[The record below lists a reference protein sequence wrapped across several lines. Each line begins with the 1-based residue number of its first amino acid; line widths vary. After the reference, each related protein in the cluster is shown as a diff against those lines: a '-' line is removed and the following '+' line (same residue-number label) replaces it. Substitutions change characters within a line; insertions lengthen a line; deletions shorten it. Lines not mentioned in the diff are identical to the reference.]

1 MSRLS
6 HSEIHMVRRIA
17 GLCWAP
23 RGGVGGNSRE
33 MEIIALDVH
42 RTFAQVAVLE
52 DRKIRNA
59 GRIDLE
65 HSRLLQFA
73 KTLKPDDEII
83 IEATGNT
90 NVIVRLLSPF
100 VGRVVIANP
109 ILVRAIAWAKVKT
122 DKIDAAV
129 LAKLHASGFLPEVWM
144 PDEETETRRRVV
156 AERAQLVSQITRL
169 KNRIQSVLHAN
180 LIPPYKGIL
189 FSQRGRT
196 WLTAQPLPED
206 QRRVILRHAGELDRL
221 GAELAEVD
229 KSLAQ
234 RALEEPRVKRLRFSS
249 QEKLVSYFELNPR
262 VRQSGDKPAYH
273 GRITKQGRAHARS
286 MLVEAAWVI
295 SGAPGPLRAFFIR
308 IRDKRGKHVAA
319 VATARKLA
327 VVVWHMLTKDE
338 DFTWSR
344 PALLQWK
351 LRKLELK
358 AGHPSRRG
366 GHQKGSAAAYSNKS
380 ARDSEREATGNAEEE
395 YRRFVAN
402 WKQQSPK
409 GRSGATNEVRRS

>member
-1 MSRLS
+1 MR
-6 HSEIHMVRRIA
+6 
-17 GLCWAP
+17 
-23 RGGVGGNSRE
+23 
-33 MEIIALDVH
+33 IIALDVH
-42 RTFAQVAVLE
+42 RTFAQMAVLE
-52 DRKIRNA
+52 DGKIRNA
-59 GRIDLE
+59 GKIDLE
-65 HSRLLQFA
+65 HNRLLQFA
-73 KTLKPDDEII
+73 KRLKPDDEII

-90 NVIVRLLSPF
+90 SAIVRLLSPF
-100 VGRVVIANP
+100 VGRVIIANP

-144 PDEETETRRRVV
+144 PDEETEARRRVV
-156 AERAQLVSQITRL
+156 AERTQLVSQMTRL

-180 LIPPYKGIL
+180 LIPPYKGVL
-189 FSQRGRT
+189 FSKRGRA
-196 WLTAQPLPED
+196 WLEAQPLAED
-206 QRRVILRHAGELDRL
+206 QRRVIVRHAGELDRL
-221 GAELAEVD
+221 GSELAEVD

-234 RALEEPRVKRLRFSS
+234 KALEEPRVKRLMTITGVNATVAMSVLAAIGDIHRFSS
-249 QEKLVSYFELNPR
+249 PEKLVSYFGLNPR

-295 SGAPGPLRAFFIR
+295 SGVPGPLRAFFIR

-327 VVVWHMLTKDE
+327 VIVWHMLTKDE
-338 DFTWSR
+338 DYTWDR
-344 PALLQWK
+344 PALSQWK

-366 GHQKGSAAAYSNKS
+366 GKQKGSAAAYSNKS
-380 ARDSEREATGNAEEE
+380 VRDSERETIGNAEEE
-395 YRRFVAN
+395 YRRFVAT

-409 GRSGATNEVRRS
+409 GRSGATKEVRRS

>member
-1 MSRLS
+1 MR
-6 HSEIHMVRRIA
+6 
-17 GLCWAP
+17 
-23 RGGVGGNSRE
+23 
-33 MEIIALDVH
+33 IIALDVH
-42 RTFAQVAVLE
+42 RSFAQTAILE
-52 DRKIRNA
+52 NGKLRDA
-59 GRIDLE
+59 GKIDLE
-65 HSRLLQFA
+65 YSRLLRFA
-73 KTLKPDDEII
+73 RKLKPDDEIV

-90 NVIVRLLSPF
+90 SAIVRVLLPF

-144 PDEETETRRRVV
+144 PDEETEARRRVV
-156 AERAQLVSQITRL
+156 AERTQLVSQMTRL

-180 LIPPYKGIL
+180 LIPPYKGVL
-189 FSQRGRT
+189 FSQRGRA
-196 WLTAQPLPED
+196 WLEAQPLAKD
-206 QRRVILRHAGELDRL
+206 QRRVIVRHAGELDRL

-234 RALEEPRVKRLRFSS
+234 KALEEPQVKRLMTITGVNATVAMSVLAAIGDIHRFSS
-249 QEKLVSYFELNPR
+249 PEKLVSYFGLNPR

-327 VVVWHMLTKDE
+327 VIVWHILSKDE
-338 DFTWSR
+338 DYTWNR

-366 GHQKGSAAAYSNKS
+366 GRQKGSAAAYSNKS
-380 ARDSEREATGNAEEE
+380 VRDSERETIANAEDE
-395 YRRFVAN
+395 YRRFVAT

>member
-1 MSRLS
+1 M
-6 HSEIHMVRRIA
+6 
-17 GLCWAP
+17 
-23 RGGVGGNSRE
+23 
-33 MEIIALDVH
+33 
-42 RTFAQVAVLE
+42 AVLE
-52 DRKIRNA
+52 GGKVRNA
-59 GRIDLE
+59 GRINLE
-65 HSRLLQFA
+65 RNCLLQFA
-73 KTLKPDDEII
+73 RKLKPDDEIV

-90 NVIVRLLSPF
+90 SAIVRLLSPF

-156 AERAQLVSQITRL
+156 AERTQLVSQMTRL

-180 LIPPYKGIL
+180 LIPPYKGVL
-189 FSQRGRT
+189 FSQRGRA
-196 WLTAQPLPED
+196 WLEAQPLSED
-206 QRRVILRHAGELDRL
+206 QRRVVLRHAGELDRL
-221 GAELAEVD
+221 GAELGGVD

-234 RALEEPRVKRLRFSS
+234 TALDEPRVKRLMTITGVNSTVAMSVLAAIGDIHRFSS
-249 QEKLVSYFELNPR
+249 SEKLVSYFGLNPR

-295 SGAPGPLRAFFIR
+295 SGVPGPLRAFFIR

-327 VVVWHMLTKDE
+327 VIVWHILTKEVDY
-338 DFTWSR
+338 TWSR

-351 LRKLELK
+351 FRKLELK

-366 GHQKGSAAAYSNKS
+366 GRQKGSAAAYSNKS
-380 ARDSEREATGNAEEE
+380 VRDSEREAIGNAEEE
-395 YRRFVAN
+395 YRRFVAT

-409 GRSGATNEVRRS
+409 RRPGATNEVRDHGLRDRAGTSTLLFATWSPELP

>member
-1 MSRLS
+1 MR
-6 HSEIHMVRRIA
+6 
-17 GLCWAP
+17 
-23 RGGVGGNSRE
+23 
-33 MEIIALDVH
+33 IIALDVH
-42 RTFAQVAVLE
+42 RSFAQTAILE
-52 DRKIRNA
+52 NGKLRDA
-59 GRIDLE
+59 GKIDLE
-65 HSRLLQFA
+65 YSRLLRFA
-73 KTLKPDDEII
+73 RKLKPDDEIV

-90 NVIVRLLSPF
+90 SAIVRVLLPF

-144 PDEETETRRRVV
+144 PDEETEARRRVV
-156 AERAQLVSQITRL
+156 AERTQLVSQMTRL

-180 LIPPYKGIL
+180 LIPPYKGVL
-189 FSQRGRT
+189 FSQRGRA
-196 WLTAQPLPED
+196 WLEAQPLAED
-206 QRRVILRHAGELDRL
+206 QRRVIVRHAGELDRL

-234 RALEEPRVKRLRFSS
+234 KALDEPQVKRLMTITGVNATVAMSVLAAIGDIHRFSS
-249 QEKLVSYFELNPR
+249 PEKLVSYFGLNPR

-327 VVVWHMLTKDE
+327 VIVWHILSKDE
-338 DFTWSR
+338 DYTWNR

-366 GHQKGSAAAYSNKS
+366 GRQKGSAAAYSNKS
-380 ARDSEREATGNAEEE
+380 VRDSERETIANAEEE
-395 YRRFVAN
+395 YRRFVAT

>member
-1 MSRLS
+1 MR
-6 HSEIHMVRRIA
+6 
-17 GLCWAP
+17 
-23 RGGVGGNSRE
+23 
-33 MEIIALDVH
+33 IIALDVH
-42 RTFAQVAVLE
+42 RSFAQVAVLE
-52 DRKIRNA
+52 NGKLRDAGKIGLEYSCLLRFARK
-59 GRIDLE
+59 
-65 HSRLLQFA
+65 
-73 KTLKPDDEII
+73 LKPDDEIV

-90 NVIVRLLSPF
+90 SAIVRLLSPF

-144 PDEETETRRRVV
+144 PDEETEARRRVV
-156 AERAQLVSQITRL
+156 AERTQLVSQMTRL
-169 KNRIQSVLHAN
+169 KNRIHSVLHAN
-180 LIPPYKGIL
+180 LIPPYKGVL
-189 FSQRGRT
+189 FSQRGRA
-196 WLTAQPLPED
+196 WLEAQPLAED
-206 QRRVILRHAGELDRL
+206 QRRVVLRHAGELDRL
-221 GAELAEVD
+221 GAELADVD

-234 RALEEPRVKRLRFSS
+234 EALDEPRVKRLMTITGVNSTVAMSVLAAIGDIHRFSS
-249 QEKLVSYFELNPR
+249 PEKLVSYFGLNPR
-262 VRQSGDKPAYH
+262 VRQSGDRPAYH

-286 MLVEAAWVI
+286 MLVEAAWII

-327 VVVWHMLTKDE
+327 VIVWHMLTKDE

-351 LRKLELK
+351 LRNLELK

-366 GHQKGSAAAYSNKS
+366 GKQKGSAAYSKKS
-380 ARDSEREATGNAEEE
+380 VRDSERETIGNAEEK
-395 YRRFVAN
+395 YRRFVAT

-409 GRSGATNEVRRS
+409 QRSGATNEARRS

>member
-1 MSRLS
+1 MR
-6 HSEIHMVRRIA
+6 
-17 GLCWAP
+17 
-23 RGGVGGNSRE
+23 
-33 MEIIALDVH
+33 IIALDVH
-42 RTFAQVAVLE
+42 RSFAQTAILE
-52 DRKIRNA
+52 NGKLRDA
-59 GRIDLE
+59 GKIDLE
-65 HSRLLQFA
+65 YSRLLRFA
-73 KTLKPDDEII
+73 RKLKPDDEIV

-90 NVIVRLLSPF
+90 SAIVRVLLPF

-129 LAKLHASGFLPEVWM
+129 LAKLYASGFLPEVWM
-144 PDEETETRRRVV
+144 PDEETEARRRVV
-156 AERAQLVSQITRL
+156 AERTQLVSQMTRL

-180 LIPPYKGIL
+180 LIPPYKGVL
-189 FSQRGRT
+189 FSQRGRA
-196 WLTAQPLPED
+196 WLEAQPLAKD
-206 QRRVILRHAGELDRL
+206 QRRVIVRHAGELDRL

-234 RALEEPRVKRLRFSS
+234 KALDEPQVKRLMTITGVNATVAMSVLAAIGDIHRFSS
-249 QEKLVSYFELNPR
+249 PEKLVSYFGLNPR

-327 VVVWHMLTKDE
+327 VIVWHILTKDE
-338 DFTWSR
+338 DYTWDR

-351 LRKLELK
+351 LRKLALK

-366 GHQKGSAAAYSNKS
+366 GKQKGSAAAYSNKS
-380 ARDSEREATGNAEEE
+380 VRDSEREAIGNAEEQ
-395 YRRFVAN
+395 YRRFVAT

>member
-1 MSRLS
+1 MR
-6 HSEIHMVRRIA
+6 
-17 GLCWAP
+17 
-23 RGGVGGNSRE
+23 
-33 MEIIALDVH
+33 IIALDVH
-42 RTFAQVAVLE
+42 RSFAQTAILE
-52 DRKIRNA
+52 NGKLRDA
-59 GRIDLE
+59 GKIDLE
-65 HSRLLQFA
+65 YSRLLRFA
-73 KTLKPDDEII
+73 RKLKPDDEIV

-90 NVIVRLLSPF
+90 SAIVRVLLPF

-144 PDEETETRRRVV
+144 PDEETEARRRIV
-156 AERAQLVSQITRL
+156 AERTQLVSQMTRL

-180 LIPPYKGIL
+180 LIPPYKGVL
-189 FSQRGRT
+189 FSKRGRA
-196 WLTAQPLPED
+196 WLETQPLAED
-206 QRRVILRHAGELDRL
+206 QRRVIVRHAGELDRL

-234 RALEEPRVKRLRFSS
+234 TALEEPRVKRLMTITGVNSTVAMSVLAAIGDIHRFSS
-249 QEKLVSYFELNPR
+249 PEKLVSYFGLNPR

-273 GRITKQGRAHARS
+273 GRITKQGRAHSRS

-327 VVVWHMLTKDE
+327 VIVWHILSKDE
-338 DFTWSR
+338 DYTRER

-366 GHQKGSAAAYSNKS
+366 GKQKGSAAAYSNKS
-380 ARDSEREATGNAEEE
+380 VRDSEREAIANAEDE
-395 YRRFVAN
+395 YRRFVAT
-402 WKQQSPK
+402 WKQHSPK
-409 GRSGATNEVRRS
+409 ERSGATNEVRRS

>member
-1 MSRLS
+1 MR
-6 HSEIHMVRRIA
+6 
-17 GLCWAP
+17 
-23 RGGVGGNSRE
+23 
-33 MEIIALDVH
+33 IIALDVH
-42 RTFAQVAVLE
+42 RSFAQTAILE
-52 DRKIRNA
+52 NGKLRDA
-59 GRIDLE
+59 GKIDLE
-65 HSRLLQFA
+65 YSRLLRFA
-73 KTLKPDDEII
+73 RKLKPDDEIV

-90 NVIVRLLSPF
+90 SAIVRVLLPF

-144 PDEETETRRRVV
+144 PDEETEARRRVV
-156 AERAQLVSQITRL
+156 AERTQLVSQMTRL

-180 LIPPYKGIL
+180 LIPPYKGVL
-189 FSQRGRT
+189 FSQRGRA
-196 WLTAQPLPED
+196 WLEAQPLAKD
-206 QRRVILRHAGELDRL
+206 QRRVIVRHAGELDRL

-234 RALEEPRVKRLRFSS
+234 KALDEPQVKRLMTITGVNSTVAMSVLAAIGDIHRFSS
-249 QEKLVSYFELNPR
+249 PEKLVSYFGLNPR

-327 VVVWHMLTKDE
+327 VIIWHILSKDE
-338 DFTWSR
+338 DYTWNR

-366 GHQKGSAAAYSNKS
+366 GRQKGSAAAYSNKS
-380 ARDSEREATGNAEEE
+380 VRDSERETIANAEDE
-395 YRRFVAN
+395 YRRFVAT

-409 GRSGATNEVRRS
+409 GRSGATKEVRRS

>member
-1 MSRLS
+1 MR
-6 HSEIHMVRRIA
+6 
-17 GLCWAP
+17 
-23 RGGVGGNSRE
+23 
-33 MEIIALDVH
+33 IIALDVH
-42 RTFAQVAVLE
+42 RSFAQTAILE
-52 DRKIRNA
+52 NGKLRDA
-59 GRIDLE
+59 GKIDLE
-65 HSRLLQFA
+65 YSRLLRFA
-73 KTLKPDDEII
+73 RKLKPDDEIV

-90 NVIVRLLSPF
+90 SAIVRVLLPF

-144 PDEETETRRRVV
+144 PDEETEARRRVV
-156 AERAQLVSQITRL
+156 AERTQLVSQMTRL

-180 LIPPYKGIL
+180 LIPPYKGVL
-189 FSQRGRT
+189 FSQRGRA
-196 WLTAQPLPED
+196 WLEAQPLAED
-206 QRRVILRHAGELDRL
+206 QRRVIVRHAGELDRL

-234 RALEEPRVKRLRFSS
+234 KALDEPQVKRLMTITGVNATVAMSVLAAIGDIHRFSS
-249 QEKLVSYFELNPR
+249 PEKLVSYFGLNPR

-327 VVVWHMLTKDE
+327 VIVWHMLSKDE
-338 DFTWSR
+338 DYTWDR

-366 GHQKGSAAAYSNKS
+366 GRQKGSAAAYSNKS
-380 ARDSEREATGNAEEE
+380 VRDSERETIANAEDE
-395 YRRFVAN
+395 YRRFVAT

>member
-1 MSRLS
+1 MR
-6 HSEIHMVRRIA
+6 
-17 GLCWAP
+17 
-23 RGGVGGNSRE
+23 
-33 MEIIALDVH
+33 IIALDVH
-42 RTFAQVAVLE
+42 RSFAQTAILE
-52 DRKIRNA
+52 SGKLRDA
-59 GRIDLE
+59 GKIDLE
-65 HSRLLQFA
+65 YSRLLRFA
-73 KTLKPDDEII
+73 RKLKPDDEIV

-90 NVIVRLLSPF
+90 SAIVRVLLPF

-144 PDEETETRRRVV
+144 PDEETEARRRVV
-156 AERAQLVSQITRL
+156 AERTQLVSQMTRL

-180 LIPPYKGIL
+180 LIPPYKGVL
-189 FSQRGRT
+189 FSQRGRA
-196 WLTAQPLPED
+196 WLEAQPLAED
-206 QRRVILRHAGELDRL
+206 QRRVIVRHAGELDRL

-234 RALEEPRVKRLRFSS
+234 KALDEPQVKRLMTITGVNATVAMSVLTAIGDIHRFSS
-249 QEKLVSYFELNPR
+249 PEKLVSYFGLNPR

-327 VVVWHMLTKDE
+327 VIIWHILSKDE
-338 DFTWSR
+338 DYTWNR

-366 GHQKGSAAAYSNKS
+366 GRQKGSAAAYSNKS
-380 ARDSEREATGNAEEE
+380 VRDSERETIANAEDE
-395 YRRFVAN
+395 YRRFVAT

-409 GRSGATNEVRRS
+409 GRSGATKEVRRS

>member
-1 MSRLS
+1 MR
-6 HSEIHMVRRIA
+6 
-17 GLCWAP
+17 
-23 RGGVGGNSRE
+23 
-33 MEIIALDVH
+33 IIALDVH
-42 RTFAQVAVLE
+42 RSFAQTAILE
-52 DRKIRNA
+52 NGKLRDA
-59 GRIDLE
+59 GKIDLE
-65 HSRLLQFA
+65 YSRLLRFA
-73 KTLKPDDEII
+73 RKLKPDDEIV

-90 NVIVRLLSPF
+90 SAIVRVLLPF

-129 LAKLHASGFLPEVWM
+129 LAKLHASGFLAEVWM
-144 PDEETETRRRVV
+144 PDEETEARRRVV
-156 AERAQLVSQITRL
+156 AERTQLVSQMTRL

-180 LIPPYKGIL
+180 LIPPYKGVL

-196 WLTAQPLPED
+196 WLEAQPLAED
-206 QRRVILRHAGELDRL
+206 QRRVIVRHAGELDRL

-234 RALEEPRVKRLRFSS
+234 KALDEPQVKRLMTITGVNSTVAMSVLAAIGDIHRFSS
-249 QEKLVSYFELNPR
+249 PEKLVSYFGLNPR

-327 VVVWHMLTKDE
+327 VIIWHILSKDE
-338 DFTWSR
+338 DYTWNR

-366 GHQKGSAAAYSNKS
+366 GRQKGSAAAYSNKS
-380 ARDSEREATGNAEEE
+380 VRDSERETIANAEDE
-395 YRRFVAN
+395 YRRFVAT

-409 GRSGATNEVRRS
+409 ERSGATNEVRRS